1 MSVAYLLLVT
11 VLPLPVIT
19 HSEFSLLCRLYV
31 ILVTMFI
38 VSCMALAIDFV
49 LLVFVNILGC
59 ALKQMDNIAII
70 MWLLEHSVALVDSTS
85 RNLYIDTR
93 ADLKVPRNTLAGF
106 KRGLLLRHFRVPVVC
121 VMG

>member
-19 HSEFSLLCRLYV
+19 HSEFSLSCRLYV

-70 MWLLEHSVALVDSTS
+70 MWLFEHSVALVDSTS
-85 RNLYIDTR
+85 RNRYIDTR
-93 ADLKVPRNTLAGF
+93 ADLKVLRNTLAGF
-106 KRGLLLRHFRVPVVC
+106 KRGLLLRHYRVPVVC
-121 VMG
+121 VMS

>member
-1 MSVAYLLLVT
+1 M
-11 VLPLPVIT
+11 
-19 HSEFSLLCRLYV
+19 

-93 ADLKVPRNTLAGF
+93 ADLKVLRNTLAGF
-106 KRGLLLRHFRVPVVC
+106 KRGLLLCHFRVPVVC
-121 VMG
+121 VMS

>member
-70 MWLLEHSVALVDSTS
+70 LWLLEHSVALVDSTS

-93 ADLKVPRNTLAGF
+93 ADLKVLRNTLAGF

-121 VMG
+121 VMS